1 MISIG
6 ALPVFWEA
14 LFQKKGLKSLST
26 SAISYHFY
34 MDPLLIDGE
43 NLTIANVQEVALAR
57 RRVALHPGA
66 AARMSRS
73 RLVIEAII
81 EEERAVYGVSTG
93 FGKLSDVHVG
103 RDQITPLQHNLVRSH
118 AAGVGAPFAEPEV
131 RALILLRANVLA
143 KGLSGARPVVAERLC
158 DLLNHHIYPVIPCR
172 GSVGASGD
180 LAPLAH
186 LALVLIGEGEVFS
199 ASTRITGREAFE
211 GIGVAPLDLQ
221 AKEGLALLNG
231 TQATLAS
238 GILSWSRAKQLV
250 DLADLAGA
258 MSLEALKGSPVAFD
272 PRIHQARPHQGQTR
286 VAERLLRFL
295 KDSEIRESHLN
306 CERIQDAYSLR
317 CMPQVHGP
325 VRECLQH
332 AGVTA
337 WTELNSATDNPLVF
351 SETGEVLSGGNFHG
365 QYLGLAFDFLAI
377 SLSVLANISERRI
390 ERTLNPEYGDLP
402 PFLADQPGLN
412 SGFMIAQVTAAA
424 LASENKVLSHP
435 ASVDSIPTSGNK
447 EDHVP
452 MAMGAA
458 LKLRTV
464 VSNLERILA
473 IEFLC
478 ATQGIDY
485 LRPMK
490 AGVTVE
496 AAYQYIRGVIPHV
509 SVDRALSPDIDQMI
523 RLMNQTDFI
532 QLAEDPS

>member
-1 MISIG
+1 M
-6 ALPVFWEA
+6 
-14 LFQKKGLKSLST
+14 
-26 SAISYHFY
+26 
-34 MDPLLIDGE
+34 IDGE
-43 NLTIANVQEVALAR
+43 SLTIANVLEVALTR
-57 RRVALHPGA
+57 RRVELEPGA

-73 RLVIEAII
+73 RAVIEAII
-81 EEERAVYGVSTG
+81 KEQRVVYGVSTG
-93 FGKLSDVHVG
+93 FGKLSDVHIG
-103 RDQITPLQHNLVRSH
+103 HDQITPLQHNLVRSH
-118 AAGVGAPFAEPEV
+118 AAGLGEPFSESEV

-143 KGLSGARPVVAERLC
+143 KGLSGARPIVTERLC
-158 DLLNHHIYPVIPCR
+158 DLLNHRVYPLIPCR

-199 ASTRITGREAFE
+199 ASTTITGREAFE

-238 GILSWSRAKQLV
+238 GVISWYRAKQLV

-272 PRIHQARPHQGQTR
+272 ARIHAARPHPGQRR

-295 KDSEIRESHLN
+295 QHSEIRESHIG
-306 CERIQDAYSLR
+306 CDRVQDAYSLR

-325 VRECLQH
+325 VRECLDNVQNS
-332 AGVTA
+332 AA
-337 WTELNSATDNPLVF
+337 IELNSATDNPLVF
-351 SETGEVLSGGNFHG
+351 SETGDVLSGGNFHG

-390 ERTLNPEYGDLP
+390 ERILNPEYGDLP
-402 PFLADQPGLN
+402 PFLADKPGLN

-424 LASENKVLSHP
+424 LSSENKVLSHP

-458 LKLRTV
+458 LKLRQV
-464 VSNLERILA
+464 VANLERILA

-478 ATQGIDY
+478 AAQGIDY
-485 LRPMK
+485 LRPLK
-490 AGVTVE
+490 AGITVE
-496 AAYQYIRGVIPHV
+496 AAYQHIRNRISHV
-509 SVDRALSPDIDQMI
+509 SVDRVLSKDIDQMI
-523 RLMNQTDFI
+523 RIMNEPEFI
-532 QLAEDPS
+532 RFAEDPS